1 MSLSIILQWTISKC
15 SSTCS
20 SSSFSFDQ
28 SIITTLSELYV
39 PARTL
44 PLGIY
49 TLKLTVIMSA
59 SASVRSSSSAYVQI
73 KSSGVIANLV
83 ALGTSM
89 ITSGYQQDLQLD
101 PGTFSVDPDE
111 NVFNGSV
118 SHTWRKIHLK

>member
-1 MSLSIILQWTISKC
+1 
-15 SSTCS
+15 
-20 SSSFSFDQ
+20 
-28 SIITTLSELYV
+28 
-39 PARTL
+39 
-44 PLGIY
+44 
-49 TLKLTVIMSA
+49 MSA